1 MKRWEI
7 WIYGACIVLANLSLL
22 NGSVATAGYYYPD
35 RVIAGE
41 FYRLLTHP
49 FVHVSGYHLLLD
61 GSAFLMLCAMLKE
74 RCRVKRTLYLLG
86 AHIGCVIG
94 VTIVLPLHDSIG
106 YAGLSGIA
114 HGLMA
119 VWALECTQ
127 SKERET
133 VIVGWMTFGIVL
145 GKALYEALS
154 SQMLFSFMHS
164 SLIGQP
170 ISVSHLS
177 GILGGV
183 LSIGLLRRRRSWV
196 CARPVDGDCR
206 GKGPARNCSDPWR
219 MRLSAPCRLSVLA
232 PERPYDAQSH
242 GGDNENL

>member
-1 MKRWEI
+1 MKRWET
-7 WIYGACIVLANLSLL
+7 WIYAACILVANIGLVT
-22 NGSVATAGYYYPD
+22 GTVATWGYYYPD

-61 GSAFLMLCAMLKE
+61 GSAFLMLYAMLRE
-74 RCRVKRTLYLLG
+74 SSLVRRTIYLLG
-86 AHIGCVIG
+86 THIGCVIG
-94 VTIVLPLHDSIG
+94 VTLALPLHESIG

-119 VWALECTQ
+119 IWALECLQ
-127 SKERET
+127 SKERDT
-133 VIVGWMTFGIVL
+133 VIVGWITFGVVL

-154 SQMLFSFMHS
+154 SQMLFSFMHN

-183 LSIGLLRRRRSWV
+183 LSFGLLRCRGSWLCV
-196 CARPVDGDCR
+196 RPMDGDCR
-206 GKGPARNCSDPWR
+206 GMGLIPK
-219 MRLSAPCRLSVLA
+219 
-232 PERPYDAQSH
+232 AQAQQD
-242 GGDNENL
+242 GT